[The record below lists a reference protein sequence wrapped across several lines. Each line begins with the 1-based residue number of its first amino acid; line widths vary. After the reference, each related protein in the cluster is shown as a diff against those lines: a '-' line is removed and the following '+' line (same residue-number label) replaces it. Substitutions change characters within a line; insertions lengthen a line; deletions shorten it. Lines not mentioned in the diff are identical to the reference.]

1 MGRVALWLF
10 VINLGVAFGAG
21 LYEHRIVTPG
31 WFGADG
37 SAVHWDAAAARR
49 DDTGLRFWA
58 YATTG
63 PLTLLTLVNLF
74 AAWRASGSVR
84 GWWLAASVIVLAER
98 LFTFA
103 YFVPTMVR
111 LMGAADSPASVAA
124 ALRWSSL
131 NYFRH
136 VLVLSGWLSALKAL
150 SLLR

>member
-10 VINLGVAFGAG
+10 VINLGVAFG
-21 LYEHRIVTPG
+21 
-31 WFGADG
+31 
-37 SAVHWDAAAARR
+37 
-49 DDTGLRFWA
+49 
-58 YATTG
+58 
-63 PLTLLTLVNLF
+63 
-74 AAWRASGSVR
+74 
-84 GWWLAASVIVLAER
+84 

-136 VLVLSGWLSALKAL
+136 VLMLSGWLSALKAL